1 MASVNKVILVGRLG
15 KDIELKYTP
24 NGTAVGKSTLATNEY
39 FKDDKGERQERTDWH
54 NIEIWGKM
62 AETASAFLKKGS
74 LVYFEGRL
82 KTDVYEK
89 DKEKKYFTKV
99 VVDRMQFLDSKK
111 SDTSTAET
119 VNESSGK
126 DEDLPF

>member
-15 KDIELKYTP
+15 RDIELKYTP
-24 NGTAVGKSTLATNEY
+24 KGTAVGKSAIATTEY
-39 FKDDKGERQERTDWH
+39 FKDDKGERKEVTDWH

-62 AETASAFLKKGS
+62 AETANTYLKKGS

-89 DKEKKYFTKV
+89 EKEKKYFTKV
-99 VVDRMQFLDSKK
+99 VVDKMQFLDSKK
-111 SDTSTAET
+111 SDNSAVET
-119 VNESSGK
+119 VNEGSSSE
-126 DEDLPF
+126 EDLPF